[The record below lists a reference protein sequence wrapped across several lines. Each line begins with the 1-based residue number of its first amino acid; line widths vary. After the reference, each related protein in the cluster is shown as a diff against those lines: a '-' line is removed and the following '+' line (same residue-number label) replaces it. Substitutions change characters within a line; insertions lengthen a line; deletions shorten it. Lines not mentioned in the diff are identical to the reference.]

1 MSSNPIKPA
10 GSTASTILTILQ
22 ESNGYIS
29 LGIQLAGVFV
39 PLAKALIQKIEGI
52 GTGSVTITLSD
63 LVLADQAELDKIA
76 QAAGDDLAAI
86 NVELVR
92 MGIPPL
98 VVPPADPPPPAAA

>member
-10 GSTASTILTILQ
+10 ASSTAASILTILQ

-52 GTGSVTITLSD
+52 GAGNVTITFTD
-63 LVLADQAELDKIA
+63 LVAADQAEI
-76 QAAGDDLAAI
+76 AAI
-86 NVELVR
+86 VSTANADLSAVNAELVR
-92 MGIPPL
+92 MGLPPL
-98 VVPPADPPPPAAA
+98 PNPPAAQ